1 MIEAKRIIKIVKVTA
16 LIVCISI
23 SSYALAQKQFIITTS
38 KANNTCNGDCTMLDV
53 PELNNNPA
61 AIIWVTPIIENELN
75 VNPHPIGVYYS
86 QQKWRIFNLDQT
98 SIPPGAKFSVEYI
111 TRPDQNHFQYEI
123 TNENIQKDGAAFIDH
138 PALNNNPNVKFQ
150 LVPSWGSQSG
160 QAPNRQEINKQYN
173 ADAGK
178 WSISNINKKFLYQRV
193 TYNIIVSSGAD
204 SIANTRSSASQK
216 AVMINELNITPA
228 NKSTVNSNSTSGQVT
243 QMYMT
248 VWANGTI
255 IPGDNIREAY
265 RDKTQILSFEMGAS
279 APTSSGMFTG
289 KRAYEPI
296 TIKSKSGYPAAL
308 PLFGAFVK
316 NQDIA
321 VTIEAYTTSPDGRED
336 LNYSIKL
343 TNAHISAFKQVYEEV
358 TLNTGGPTIKKDYD
372 EIKIIFKKIE
382 FIKGKM
388 SVDDN
393 L

>member
-1 MIEAKRIIKIVKVTA
+1 MIEAKRIIKIVKVSA

-23 SSYALAQKQFIITTS
+23 SSYALAQKQFIITSS

-53 PELNNNPA
+53 PELNNNPG

-98 SIPPGAKFSVEYI
+98 SIPAGAKFSVEYI
-111 TRPDQNHFQYEI
+111 TKPDQNHFQYEI

-138 PALNNNPNVKFQ
+138 PALNNHPDAKFY
-150 LVPSWGSQSG
+150 LIPSWGSQSG

-173 ADAGK
+173 SEAGK
-178 WSISNINKKFLYQRV
+178 WLINNINKKFLYQRV

-204 SIANTRSSASQK
+204 SITNTRSSASQK
-216 AVMINELNITPA
+216 AVMINELNITPSS
-228 NKSTVNSNSTSGQVT
+228 KSTVNTNSTSGSVT

-248 VWANGTI
+248 VWANGKI
-255 IPGDNIREAY
+255 IPGDNIRVAY
-265 RDKTQILSFEMGAS
+265 LDKTEILSFEMGAS
-279 APTSSGMFTG
+279 APTSSGMVTG

-296 TIKSKSGYPAAL
+296 TIKSRTGYPAAL
-308 PLFGAFVK
+308 PLFEAFVK
-316 NQDIA
+316 NQDVA
-321 VTIEAYTTSPDGRED
+321 VTIEAYTTTANGTED
-336 LNYSIKL
+336 INYSIKL
-343 TNAHISAFKQVYEEV
+343 TNAHISAFKQVYDEV
-358 TLNTGGPTIKKDYD
+358 TLNTGGPAIKKDYD